1 MNDANKKD
9 KKIGYLWHDS
19 SISDADNKKKTK
31 KLGICL
37 MVVVLRVLPAGGVPN
52 VPRLKPALGSA
63 GWI

>member
-1 MNDANKKD
+1 MIQIKKD

-37 MVVVLRVLPAGGVPN
+37 MVVVLRVLPAGGVHREGCLPCASWL
-52 VPRLKPALGSA
+52 VL
-63 GWI
+63 